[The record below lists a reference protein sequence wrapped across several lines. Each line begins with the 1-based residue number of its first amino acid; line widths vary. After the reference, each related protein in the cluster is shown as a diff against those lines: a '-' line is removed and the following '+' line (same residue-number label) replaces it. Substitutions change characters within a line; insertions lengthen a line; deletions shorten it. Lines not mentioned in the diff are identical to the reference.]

1 LPCYF
6 SGQFIKRTD
15 LKKQPFRCLLKGCLY
30 FTLFF
35 PFFSANAA
43 KNITAARDNA
53 GNHKFNADIKV
64 FKHLYSLLL
73 IIGILI

>member
-1 LPCYF
+1 MF
-6 SGQFIKRTD
+6 AER
-15 LKKQPFRCLLKGCLY
+15 
-30 FTLFF
+30 LFVFCVIF

-53 GNHKFNADIKV
+53 GNHKFYADTKV

-73 IIGILI
+73 VIGILI

>member
-1 LPCYF
+1 MF
-6 SGQFIKRTD
+6 AER
-15 LKKQPFRCLLKGCLY
+15 
-30 FTLFF
+30 LFMFCVIF

-73 IIGILI
+73 VIGILI